1 MPTLQ
6 QRSVGYCLP
15 KFQMKNNKTQKKQEK
30 YNARNAKKASLRS
43 VINIVMN
50 TSKNAKNVIVYIP
63 GKCAANFCISE
74 IPTSA
79 VSSEKLGELLNGF
92 IYHYENV
99 KDNRGWV
106 QKCALIALELGVRK
120 ANAETL
126 KGRNLLVIAQV
137 VKSTGLFVQSAV
149 GVISISDEEKDACLD
164 ADGEINNRLIDRM
177 LNQKAIA
184 A

>member
-1 MPTLQ
+1 MQ
-6 QRSVGYCLP
+6 NQ
-15 KFQMKNNKTQKKQEK
+15 NNKTQKKQEK

-50 TSKNAKNVIVYIP
+50 NSEKAKNVILYIP
-63 GKCAANFCISE
+63 DKCAINFCISE
-74 IPTSA
+74 IPTIA
-79 VSSEKLGELLNGF
+79 APSEQLGHLLNNF
-92 IYHYENV
+92 IYHYAEAKKN
-99 KDNRGWV
+99 KAIV
-106 QKCALIALELGVRK
+106 QKCGLIALELGARS

-137 VKSTGLFVQSAV
+137 VQSTGLFIQSAV
-149 GVISISDEEKDACLD
+149 GILSISDEEMEACLD
-164 ADGEINNRLIDRM
+164 ADGEVNNDLIDYM